1 MQILSQMKGT
11 QTESAE
17 RTGYRGHRGAARAA
31 EHRIRLGGPAHSL
44 TPHSVEKSQMTGP
57 QML

>member
-1 MQILSQMKGT
+1 MLSEQD
-11 QTESAE
+11 TEA
-17 RTGYRGHRGAARAA
+17 TGGRAAGAA

-44 TPHSVEKSQMTGP
+44 TPRSVEKSQMTGP